1 MLSRMTAGVEATTP
15 FPWVSVKRVADASRD
30 RADRAIDPLL
40 SFRPKREWSILVTA
54 LFRRDGIAR
63 RSRHACPV
71 AEQYSATILSLPMFP
86 DMEERQLEYVAGL
99 LSDYMECL

>member
-1 MLSRMTAGVEATTP
+1 VPIHRTP
-15 FPWVSVKRVADASRD
+15 AF
-30 RADRAIDPLL
+30 
-40 SFRPKREWSILVTA
+40 
-54 LFRRDGIAR
+54 AR
-63 RSRHACPV
+63 FNVRACPV